1 MHYSFLS
8 AVHSVV
14 QYIVAFTAQYDR
26 QRIVVI
32 FNYLAVITYGLVLV
46 VVVLFFNS
54 LHFDVL
60 SYGA

>member
-8 AVHSVV
+8 VVHSVV
-14 QYIVAFTAQYDR
+14 QYIVSFTAQYDR
-26 QRIVVI
+26 QRIVVV